1 MLTSQSW
8 RSSKS
13 ALPARGLALLDELGF
28 PWNGSR
34 DIMVTAECLEADATL
49 YVLGTLGERRHVPGP
64 GEIGLLERLIRLL
77 RTGEWKRRVVAAMP
91 GPGKIVAAVLI
102 GCLEMMVKIG
112 TGTGGAR
119 FEHADDSSPPSIEPA
134 ALLVWE
140 GREGRPFLV
149 SNQPIS
155 AALASLRRRSLWTC
169 GLGAAMLSCVLYA
182 VVDWLF
188 GKR

>member
-1 MLTSQSW
+1 
-8 RSSKS
+8 
-13 ALPARGLALLDELGF
+13 
-28 PWNGSR
+28 
-34 DIMVTAECLEADATL
+34 
-49 YVLGTLGERRHVPGP
+49 
-64 GEIGLLERLIRLL
+64 
-77 RTGEWKRRVVAAMP
+77 
-91 GPGKIVAAVLI
+91 
-102 GCLEMMVKIG
+102 MMVKIG
-112 TGTGGAR
+112 TGAGGAR

-149 SNQPIS
+149 SNQPES
-155 AALASLRRRSLWTC
+155 AALASLRRCSLWTC